1 MNQEKQELLREYI
14 NANVTPI
21 LLDKSVLI
29 DTTNLTVLPST
40 CNMDLLCGHYED
52 IDFVP
57 PTWYLELKKKEKD
70 RYNFLMIEDLSFVSK
85 QEQRKFIEILKYRQI
100 GIFKLPENCV
110 ILLTSDVINKDA
122 IDKEIYSLV
131 AHI

>member
-1 MNQEKQELLREYI
+1 MNQGKQELLREYI
-14 NANVTPI
+14 KSNVAPI

-29 DTTNLTVLPST
+29 DTTNLTVLKAN
-40 CNMDLLCGHYED
+40 CNIELLCGHYEG
-52 IDFVP
+52 IRFVP
-57 PTWYLELKKKEKD
+57 PKWYVDLKEKENEK
-70 RYNFLMIEDLSFVSK
+70 YNFLIIEDLASVNK
-85 QEQRKFIEILKYRQI
+85 EEQRKFIEILKYRQV

-110 ILLTSDVINKDA
+110 ILLTSEEINKNV